1 MTFSLQVSFE
11 SADAAESCA
20 RPANAI
26 EDATV
31 AHREDW
37 LAA

>member
-1 MTFSLQVSFE
+1 LQGQLE

-20 RPANAI
+20 RLANAI

-31 AHREDW
+31 AHLEDW